1 MNLLNNYCLTKTNL
15 SPPSLAG
22 SPQATRSGVLFRE
35 GWGGSPPIMAKV
47 EYMAPVEA
55 IHGKLSKGDRYGFA
69 RRKKSNNKGERPN
82 FTFVHTKRTT
92 PVSQDEIERRKSF
105 GDVAKATR
113 ARLMDPDQSL
123 TDQIAFAQQT
133 KYKTIYAYVFNQEFH
148 KA

>member
-1 MNLLNNYCLTKTNL
+1 
-15 SPPSLAG
+15 
-22 SPQATRSGVLFRE
+22 
-35 GWGGSPPIMAKV
+35 MAKV
-47 EYMAPVEA
+47 EYVAPVDA
-55 IHGKLSKGDRYGFA
+55 VHGKLSKGDKYGFA
-69 RRKKSNNKGERPN
+69 RRKKANNNGERPN
-82 FTFVHTKRTT
+82 FTFVHTKRTA
-92 PVSQDEIERRKSF
+92 PVTQDEIERRKSF

>member
-1 MNLLNNYCLTKTNL
+1 
-15 SPPSLAG
+15 
-22 SPQATRSGVLFRE
+22 
-35 GWGGSPPIMAKV
+35 MAKV
-47 EYMAPVEA
+47 EYTAPVEA